1 MQPACHHI
9 AAARKHL
16 FNVIISRNRLPEVKA
31 LRLTRFPCVL
41 SALPIRCCRVGGSFS
56 APRPGG
62 QLLADSFSRIR
73 AATRGRVRALAD
85 RAEINGTHLRER
97 RERRRGAGAAAEDHV
112 PTPDAP
118 AATSLDA
125 KYLSEGSSPAA
136 ELRSCSALHFFSF
149 FFFFLPTTSC
159 SWMT

>member
-1 MQPACHHI
+1 MQPACHHV

-16 FNVIISRNRLPEVKA
+16 FNVIISRNRVPEVKA
-31 LRLTRFPCVL
+31 LRLTRFLCVL
-41 SALPIRCCRVGGSFS
+41 SAPPIRRGSAS

-62 QLLADSFSRIR
+62 QLLADSFSRIK

-85 RAEINGTHLRER
+85 RAEINSTHLRER

-149 FFFFLPTTSC
+149 FFFFFCQRPAVPG
-159 SWMT
+159 